1 MLNTTNSA
9 LQYQIENV
17 DENKNEDVELTRHI
31 CVAEITRY
39 EKFESLLVIRIVNI
53 GSLPLD
59 LSAAQCKKLC
69 ISCNCSLVFFTD
81 VLLSMNCTFVHLQL
95 LISE

>member
-1 MLNTTNSA
+1 MLNTTNCA

-39 EKFESLLVIRIVNI
+39 EKFESLDVIRIVNI
-53 GSLPLD
+53 GSLPLS
-59 LSAAQCKKLC
+59 SANIRSYA
-69 ISCNCSLVFFTD
+69 
-81 VLLSMNCTFVHLQL
+81 
-95 LISE
+95 

>member
-39 EKFESLLVIRIVNI
+39 EKFESLDVIRIVNI
-53 GSLPLD
+53 GSLPV
-59 LSAAQCKKLC
+59 SSSQYKKLC
-69 ISCNCSLVFFTD
+69 ISCSCSLVFFAD
-81 VLLSMNCTFVHLQL
+81 VLLSMNSNFVLLQL